1 MTKTIIFVI
10 TGLGLGGA
18 EKQLCL
24 LADKLSEHNYK
35 IIIVALSG
43 EVVVTPK
50 NSAIEIINLTMNKN
64 AFGVFNAAK
73 KLAKIIKQTHADV
86 VHSHMFHANI
96 ISRLARILCQRN
108 IKLICSAHSKNE
120 GGKARMLAYRLT
132 DSLCDITT
140 NVSGEALSAFI
151 ENKAFK
157 VDKSIAV
164 YNGIDTDLFRYN
176 RTTRESLRQEL
187 GIKDNDIVILA
198 VGRLTAAKDYPNL
211 LKAFSLMSNTY
222 KLVIIGEGELRSEIE
237 RMITELNAENR
248 IMLLGKIM
256 NVEKYYS
263 ACDIFVSSSLWEGF
277 GLVVAEAMSSERLVV
292 GTHAG
297 GVAEVVGDMNFI
309 VPVSNPQALSKKI
322 DELTHYEI
330 SDRLQ
335 IMERNRRFIVDN
347 FSINSIVNKWIDI
360 YFSKQV

>member
-24 LADKLSEHNYK
+24 LADKLSERNYTIK
-35 IIIVALSG
+35 IVALNG
-43 EVVVTPK
+43 EVVVKPK
-50 NSAIEIINLTMNKN
+50 NSAIDIINLSMKKN

-73 KLAKIIKQTHADV
+73 QLAQIIEQSNAAV

-96 ISRLARILCQRN
+96 ISRLAKLFSKKN

-120 GGKARMLAYRLT
+120 GGTARMLAYRLT

-140 NVSGEALSAFI
+140 NVSEEALSAFI

-157 VDKSIAV
+157 HNKSLTI
-164 YNGIDTDLFRYN
+164 YNGIDTDLFKYDKN
-176 RTTRESLRQEL
+176 TRIAMRQEL
-187 GIKDNDIVILA
+187 GINDNDIVILA
-198 VGRLTAAKDYPNL
+198 VGRLTEAKDYPNL
-211 LKAFSLMSNTY
+211 LKAFSLMNGNY
-222 KLVIIGEGELRSEIE
+222 KLVIIGEGERRSEIE
-237 RMITELNAENR
+237 MIIAELNADDS
-248 IMLLGKIM
+248 IILLGKIV

-263 ACDIFVSSSLWEGF
+263 VCDIFVSSSLWEGF

-292 GTHAG
+292 GTNAG
-297 GVAEVVGDMNFI
+297 GVAEVIGDMNFI
-309 VPVSNPQALSKKI
+309 VPVSNPQALSEKI
-322 DELTHYEI
+322 DELTHY
-330 SDRLQ
+330 DFPDKLK
-335 IMERNRRFIVDN
+335 IMERNRRFIIEN